1 VAAAAAAA
9 AQATQGVAASAAAA
23 GGGGVGGGAITTGP
37 SSGTNG
43 GLSGMVMVLL
53 YRGIGII
60 IQLPSISIH
69 LAVGWLGPRFASLRC
84 FTKKFYYFKNFLTK
98 SYLIKLGLRLIVI
111 INMFSLARM
120 L

>member
-1 VAAAAAAA
+1 VAGSSSTTNSTTSTTMWSNALCTLGVTKPLCNCLSIRQVAAAAAAA

-43 GLSGMVMVLL
+43 GLSGMVMVLP

-69 LAVGWLGPRFASLRC
+69 
-84 FTKKFYYFKNFLTK
+84 
-98 SYLIKLGLRLIVI
+98 
-111 INMFSLARM
+111 
-120 L
+120 